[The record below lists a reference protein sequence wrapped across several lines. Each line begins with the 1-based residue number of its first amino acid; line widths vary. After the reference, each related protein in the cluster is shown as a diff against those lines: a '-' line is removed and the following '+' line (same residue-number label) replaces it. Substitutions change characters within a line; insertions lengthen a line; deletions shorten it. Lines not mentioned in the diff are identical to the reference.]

1 MENDVLAQASEVAVM
16 DLSGAMNAEENG
28 HRRALESV
36 DLSPSPVQRS
46 PPSRRSP
53 VHGVMHH
60 ESFQQEV
67 VNDAH
72 SRPSLEVS
80 PLEQGNHLTS
90 DSTAATNHSFSPYQ
104 QGTTRSPGGG
114 ETTVGAAAATG
125 TAIEQIKTLIELY
138 RLSRE
143 QLLSIYDEYVSERS
157 QHQAQL
163 TISMAHAQAQAAAML
178 NSSSL
183 VAGGGREHVINSD
196 MHNSSPDHTATHV
209 HVQEQPDGTSSH
221 VDVID
226 VATNAVPMDEMDSA
240 GTGDSEYEGRV
251 GEGEGEETSTATTPA
266 TLTVNGG
273 EEDDESESSHVGKMQ
288 SLVRSALESYE
299 TSSPIGSEI
308 GQKRKHFTLEEE
320 LRLQPSP
327 FAQQLLE

>member
-16 DLSGAMNAEENG
+16 ELSGAMNADENG

-36 DLSPSPVQRS
+36 DSSPSPVQRS
-46 PPSRRSP
+46 PPSLRSP

-72 SRPSLEVS
+72 SRPSLDVS

-90 DSTAATNHSFSPYQ
+90 DPTAANHSLSPYQ
-104 QGTTRSPGGG
+104 QGTTRSPGG
-114 ETTVGAAAATG
+114 EAAVTVAGAGTG

-143 QLLSIYDEYVSERS
+143 QLLSIYDEYVSEKS
-157 QHQAQL
+157 QHEAQL

-183 VAGGGREHVINSD
+183 VVEGGGRVHVMNSD
-196 MHNSSPDHTATHV
+196 VHNSSPDHTETHV
-209 HVQEQPDGTSSH
+209 HVQEHPDCMSSH

-273 EEDDESESSHVGKMQ
+273 EEEDESESSHVGKMQ

-299 TSSPIGSEI
+299 TASPVGSEI